1 MSVRSGWY
9 RFFGFMGLVVG
20 LLLSQSAPAQE
31 PDHYILPPPPPNNAA
46 HNSYFP
52 KLVELALDKTQA
64 DYGPYRISV
73 AHQLKLSTG
82 RIARELFS
90 GQRVNLIWTMTT
102 DCLEKRLR
110 AIKVPLLKGANGY
123 RLFLIKE
130 GRQNLFD
137 EVETLQD
144 LAELRAGQADHWPDT
159 TIMRRNGLPVETSTN
174 YESLVNMLRAER
186 FDYFPRG
193 AYEIFEEHKVVEGTV
208 IEQRLALSYEAPIY
222 FFMSPRSEKLAERL
236 EVGLERSLEDG
247 SFDELF
253 NSTPGFSEAL
263 KAMAN
268 KDRQVF
274 ELTANVSC
282 AFRPMPDRLGYSPP

>member
-9 RFFGFMGLVVG
+9 RLFGSVG
-20 LLLSQSAPAQE
+20 LAAVLVLSHSGLAQE
-31 PDHYILPPPPPNNAA
+31 PDYYILPPPPPNNAA

-52 KLVELALDKTQA
+52 KLVELALDKTRA

-73 AHQLKLSTG
+73 AHGLQLSTG

-110 AIKVPLLKGANGY
+110 AIKIPLLKGANGY
-123 RLFLIKE
+123 RLFLVKA
-130 GRQNLFD
+130 GRQHLFD

-144 LAELRAGQADHWPDT
+144 LVGLQAGQADHWPDT
-159 TIMRRNGLPVETSTN
+159 VIMRRNGLPVVTSTS

-193 AYEIFEEHKVVEGTV
+193 AYEIFEEHKVVEGTA
-208 IEQRLALSYEAPIY
+208 IEQRLALSYKAPIY
-222 FFMSPRSEKLAERL
+222 FFMSPSSDRLAERL
-236 EVGLERSLEDG
+236 ETGLERSLEDG

-274 ELTANVSC
+274 ELSANVSC
-282 AFRPMPDRLGYSPP
+282 AFRPTPDRLG